1 MAFLNN
7 RVYTLNMNTLE
18 WIVLIG
24 AAAGTISVFIVNLFK
39 LFRTWFTFINDWN
52 GDGTSENPGIV
63 KRLQIGD
70 ERFDKIDAEI
80 SVIKAE
86 LFTNGGSSL
95 RDSVNRI
102 EAAVTKK
109 PKKAKSQ

>member
-1 MAFLNN
+1 
-7 RVYTLNMNTLE
+7 MNTLE

-24 AAAGTISVFIVNLFK
+24 AAGATISVFIVNLFK
-39 LFRTWFTFINDWN
+39 LFKTWFTFINDWN
-52 GDGTSENPGIV
+52 GDGTPEHPGIV

-95 RDSVNRI
+95 RDSINRI
-102 EAAVTKK
+102 EKAVVNKED
-109 PKKAKSQ
+109 PK